1 MITHTMQLCYPHNI
15 KELLQATIEIT
26 DTLFMDTLICSDNED
41 KKIAIYNTS
50 LARISMTAITHNYK
64 NYED

>member
-41 KKIAIYNTS
+41 KKLLFIIP
-50 LARISMTAITHNYK
+50 LLL
-64 NYED
+64 E